1 MEGLELT
8 GVVIE
13 MIVSGGIHDILLM
26 VELLVW
32 PYECG
37 M

>member
-1 MEGLELT
+1 MEGFELT

-13 MIVSGGIHDILLM
+13 MIVSGGIYDIFLM

-32 PYECG
+32 FYECG